1 MADGGGR
8 QAYHDAT
15 VGPPS
20 LRIARR
26 EGGPRLPVVLGVPLA
41 GGELS
46 ARRCSSCWS
55 VANGAGRCE
64 ARRVRGRRGAGECGA
79 LIEGA
84 PAIALEGPK
93 GVGKTVSA
101 ARRAVSVVALD
112 DPMQR
117 DLLDADPD
125 RLERGPHPILLDE
138 WQRFPRSW
146 DLVRRSVD
154 ANRGAGRFL
163 LTGSAVPPDVG
174 VHTGAGRIVTLRMRP
189 LALAERFPG
198 TATVRVAD
206 LLEGHRRGVH
216 GRSPLHAIDY
226 AEEVVASGFP
236 AIRATTGRVR
246 RALLDGYVERIVE
259 RDFPAQGCAVRR
271 PQALLAWLRAYAA
284 AAATSASYQ
293 SLLEQ

>member
-84 PAIALEGPK
+84 PAIALEGSK

-174 VHTGAGRIVTLRMRP
+174 VHTGAGRIVTLRSAP
-189 LALAERFPG
+189 SLW
-198 TATVRVAD
+198 
-206 LLEGHRRGVH
+206 
-216 GRSPLHAIDY
+216 RSGSR
-226 AEEVVASGFP
+226 E
-236 AIRATTGRVR
+236 
-246 RALLDGYVERIVE
+246 
-259 RDFPAQGCAVRR
+259 RR
-271 PQALLAWLRAYAA
+271 PCALRTSSRVTVVGSTDAHRSTPSTTRRKSWLRASQRFERPPVGYDERFS
-284 AAATSASYQ
+284 TDT
-293 SLLEQ
+293 